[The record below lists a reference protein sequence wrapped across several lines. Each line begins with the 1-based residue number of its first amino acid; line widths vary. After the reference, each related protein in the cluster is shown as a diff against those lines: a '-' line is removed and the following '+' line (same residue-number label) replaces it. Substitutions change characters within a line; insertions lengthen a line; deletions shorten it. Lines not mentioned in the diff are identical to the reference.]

1 MRAVLAT
8 LCVLALAHGA
18 SAQSLNL
25 HDADLPRGV
34 ATQLQSIVDDP
45 ATVRYEGPATIP
57 AGTVVSS
64 SVVGFDG
71 LLTIAGRVLGHVI
84 VVNADLMLEPGA
96 EVTGDVTIVA
106 GSLRGGDE
114 AVLGGTVTVYGEG
127 FSLYRGGERVFASRH
142 WGRSRD
148 RDGRH
153 WGRSEFLVR
162 IEDSYNRV
170 EGLPLQFGPDLW
182 TGGRSPLHVQALA
195 TWRTAAGGPGRTEEF
210 GYVARAEQFV
220 GRAFRLGASVRSS
233 VEPIED
239 WTLSDVETSLAAAL
253 FHEDLLDHYERE
265 GWSAYARLAPRGSPL
280 DLTVEYRDERHATV
294 HVRDPWTLF
303 DRDDIWRAQPL
314 VAEGDIQLVSGTAE
328 LDFRRGSDFGVRG
341 WLVRGQIRHAL
352 GGQLE
357 TPANDIVAPRTFV
370 NDFTT
375 GTLDVRTY
383 QRVGWDAVLGLR
395 AVGGGSAN
403 RQALPPQ
410 FQHALGGA
418 GSLPGY
424 ANFALD
430 CGARRVLV
438 RRGDDAGEQAFFPGY
453 GCDRFA
459 LGQVEY
465 RGGFDVHIGDRRRS
479 DDWGWHVDSSVNW
492 IVFFDAARGWA
503 YDDIGTLDSGTLY
516 DVGAGVILGGL
527 GIYGAVPLSE
537 TDRGLRLFVRLG
549 PRF

>member
-1 MRAVLAT
+1 MRAALVT
-8 LCVLALAHGA
+8 LCALALAHGA
-18 SAQSLNL
+18 SAQSFNL

-34 ATQLQSIVDDP
+34 AAQLQLIVDDP
-45 ATVRYEGPATIP
+45 ATLHYEGPASIP

-71 LLTIAGRVLGHVI
+71 PLTIAGRVEGHVV
-84 VVNADLMLEPGA
+84 VVNADLVLEPGA
-96 EVTGDVTIVA
+96 DITGDVTVVA
-106 GSLRGGDE
+106 GSLRGGD
-114 AVLGGTVTVYGEG
+114 AATLGGTVTVYGEG
-127 FSLYRGGERVFASRH
+127 FSLYRAGERVFGTRR
-142 WGRSRD
+142 WGGD
-148 RDGRH
+148 RDDDGRR

-162 IEDSYNRV
+162 VEDSYNRV
-170 EGLPLQFGPDLW
+170 EGLPLQFGPDIW
-182 TGGRSPLHVQALA
+182 TGGRSPLHLQALA

-210 GYVARAEQFV
+210 GYVARAEQFL
-220 GRAFRLGASVRSS
+220 GRDFRLGATVRSA

-239 WTLSDVETSLAAAL
+239 WTFSGVETSLAAAL

-265 GWSAYARLAPRGSPL
+265 GWSAYARLAPRGSPF
-280 DLTVEYRDERHATV
+280 DLTVEYRDEKHATV

-314 VAEGDIQLVSGTAE
+314 VAEGDIRLVAGAAE
-328 LDFRRGSDFGVRG
+328 LDFRRGRDFSTRG
-341 WLVRGQIRHAL
+341 WLVRAQVQHAL
-352 GGQLE
+352 DSGLE
-357 TPANDIVAPRTFV
+357 LPDNDMVTARAFAD
-370 NDFTT
+370 DFTT

-395 AVGGGSAN
+395 AAAGGSAH
-403 RQALPPQ
+403 RRALPPQ

-430 CGARRVLV
+430 CGARRLLV

-459 LGQVEY
+459 LAQIEY
-465 RGGFDVHIGDRRRS
+465 RGGFDVHIGDRHRS
-479 DDWGWHVDSSVNW
+479 EDWGWHVDSSVNW

-503 YDDIGTLDSGTLY
+503 YDDVGTTHSGTHY

-537 TDRGLRLFVRLG
+537 TDRGLKLFVRLG